1 MRAIICRCPRSTAH
15 GLRIADIRFH
25 TPPFARTE
33 TVPEIAARR
42 PFTVV
47 LIDEVES
54 FAVRR
59 SAASLE
65 ANPVDVHRATD
76 AVLLGIDEIAKT
88 LPSVLVGAAL
98 ALVNIPKDRLEGLF
112 VDELAR
118 LQPTAGHMRMLKE
131 SVLRGWH
138 DRKACSKERGREC

>member
-1 MRAIICRCPRSTAH
+1 M
-15 GLRIADIRFH
+15 
-25 TPPFARTE
+25 
-33 TVPEIAARR
+33 
-42 PFTVV
+42 
-47 LIDEVES
+47 
-54 FAVRR
+54 RR

-65 ANPVDVHRATD
+65 ANPVDVHRAID

-88 LPSVLVGAAL
+88 LRSVLVGAAL

-118 LQPTAGHMRMLKE
+118 LQPTAGYMRMLKE

-138 DRKACSKERGREC
+138 DRKA